1 MDALCPS
8 QTYHDIRLCGCMYM
22 AWPCSS
28 LVHTVPATM
37 SSCVQLCNRVQKIW
51 FWDRYLL
58 SLALNKLLTSSSA
71 MTPESEGKQ
80 CDKDVLFRAKHFT
93 VSCSLRADWLLFS
106 VLIVICCSIRA
117 NTRYRWIYRTESTQ
131 MMPPVWMM
139 DPRKGSILENEQ
151 WEVRLETGDA
161 KTFNLYF
168 L

>member
-117 NTRYRWIYRTESTQ
+117 NTRYRWIYKDREHTNDASCVDDGPKEGEHPGKWTVRS
-131 MMPPVWMM
+131 
-139 DPRKGSILENEQ
+139 
-151 WEVRLETGDA
+151 EVGNRWC
-161 KTFNLYF
+161 
-168 L
+168 